1 MRREA
6 LPVRRLIVQ
15 LPHPETGVRQLAF
28 VLARPPRREA
38 RRGDRSRIGGGTG
51 ADRAGY
57 VISVP

>member
-28 VLARPPRREA
+28 VREWPLRR
-38 RRGDRSRIGGGTG
+38 
-51 ADRAGY
+51 
-57 VISVP
+57 